1 MHMPA
6 AQAHSSAS
14 LRSADSPISMH
25 SHALLRLLGAVYRS
39 TPSTTSWASTW
50 ASTWR
55 GVPVRRGCGLPAS
68 SRLCPLCCQ
77 PALVP
82 AASAAGQLL
91 NLPHLQLSRLP
102 AMARLAPGLYYFI
115 ISTRHPRH
123 KPCCLPAGALSRML
137 ERGARSVAMVF
148 RALVF
153 TFVPTLVEL
162 VAVCALLGASFHA
175 RVGGLVVA
183 TFGAYAA
190 WTVALT
196 RVRGRL

>member
-1 MHMPA
+1 MSGECPGSSD
-6 AQAHSSAS
+6 AHARGTSTQQR
-14 LRSADSPISMH
+14 LSPQRRFAH
-25 SHALLRLLGAVYRS
+25 FHALPCTPQAAGRRVSFHSFYHVLGLDM
-39 TPSTTSWASTW
+39 
-50 ASTWR
+50 
-55 GVPVRRGCGLPAS
+55 GFHLERRIGEAG
-68 SRLCPLCCQ
+68 RR
-77 PALVP
+77 
-82 AASAAGQLL
+82 AAGQLL
-91 NLPHLQLSRLP
+91 NLPHLRLPRLP
-102 AMARLAPGLYYFI
+102 AMARLTPGLYYFI

-183 TFGAYAA
+183 TYGAYAA